1 MAPIR
6 YSSPDRT
13 QNENNSSQNLHNT
26 IFRRVHWTNEPDNM
40 NWETYHR
47 LQNQLQHVAMEIL
60 IWEIEITIRPSR
72 PEHTTHWRHLKR
84 LYKRTQ
90 VLMDVLLMDG
100 NQCPHCNNNQESDQD
115 SSSGSD
121 EQ

>member
-6 YSSPDRT
+6 YSSPRRN

-26 IFRRVHWTNEPDNM
+26 MFRRMHWTNEPNNM

-47 LQNQLQHVAMEIL
+47 LQNQIHQLEMEIL
-60 IWEIEITIRPSR
+60 IWNIEITVRPATPANIS
-72 PEHTTHWRHLKR
+72 HWKKLRRLLKITKER
-84 LYKRTQ
+84 LDALQTN
-90 VLMDVLLMDG
+90 G
-100 NQCPHCNNNQESDQD
+100 NPCPRCEQESEQD
-115 SSSGSD
+115 SFENN